1 MTDKPK
7 KNTSIDRK
15 EYLEYAFDSTT
26 ANRMT
31 YDVFLDCAAFIS
43 KQINVNDLEEIRK
56 TLDTNTLYKNNKDF
70 KLTDK
75 IKLTEKIKSYTKLL
89 ISLLFLGLF
98 CFLVLSICYAFWFM
112 KRDTVKSQM
121 GIRLL
126 LSIFGI
132 MLLFLTFVLLY
143 YMIMIQSKKIM
154 LLL

>member
-75 IKLTEKIKSYTKLL
+75 IKLSEKIKSYTKLL

-98 CFLVLSICYAFWFM
+98 CFLVLSI
-112 KRDTVKSQM
+112 
-121 GIRLL
+121 
-126 LSIFGI
+126 
-132 MLLFLTFVLLY
+132 
-143 YMIMIQSKKIM
+143 
-154 LLL
+154 